1 VGWQPTKYFDARTLA
16 ARGYTAQS
24 TTGEMSG
31 TQAVDFHTLGNG
43 DYFPAGTPQRAW
55 LDAYAR
61 GVHAFVNRTKA
72 AGLRSY
78 FFVDLLV
85 FPEAVIQ
92 AYKADICDPKTGDI
106 VWNNKTAALLATLV
120 NETFDAFPQCDGW
133 IVRTGETYTF
143 DTPYHVGNTPNPSK
157 SMSVWVSFITEL
169 SRLVNVVRGKD
180 LFFRGWDNWPSEVSC
195 VMPSALSFPFLS
207 FHFLSF
213 NPCTRAA
220 PVNPTDAILNTPAN
234 QPQRPT
240 TP

>member
-106 VWNNKTAALLATLV
+106 VWNNKTAALL
-120 NETFDAFPQCDGW
+120 ETFDAFPQCDGW